1 MGWDVRVAQRARK
14 ALERAPR
21 KDRQRIAAALDAMR
35 ENPFGGDI
43 ARLQNQPA
51 AWRRRVGAWRIFF
64 DLDMEQHI
72 VDIVDA
78 RRRRSTTY

>member
-14 ALERAPR
+14 ALERAPQ
-21 KDRQRIAAALDAMR
+21 KDRRPIAAALDAMR

-43 ARLQNQPA
+43 ARLQNQPT
-51 AWRRRVGAWRIFF
+51 AWRHRVGDWRIFF

-72 VDIVDA
+72 VDIVDV

>member
-1 MGWDVRVAQRARK
+1 MNWNVRVAQRARR
-14 ALERAPR
+14 ALERAPQ

-43 ARLQNQPA
+43 ARLQNQPT
-51 AWRRRVGAWRIFF
+51 AWRRRVGDWRIFF
-64 DLDMEQHI
+64 DLHVEQHI
-72 VDIVDA
+72 VDIVDV